1 MMRAVVAKR
10 YGPPE
15 VLAVED
21 VPVPRPGP
29 GQIQVRIRAA
39 ALNPAD
45 LRTLSGVLRE
55 SASLAFPHVPGSDF
69 AGTVTE
75 VGPEVTR
82 FAPGE
87 EVFGVGL
94 PRATPEI
101 AAMLST
107 PPSLTTG
114 AMADYAVFEAVTP
127 AIIRRPAGLAAD
139 HAAALP
145 IPGLTALA
153 VVRAGRFEAGE
164 RVLVTGAAG
173 GVGGAVLPL
182 LAAAKVHVIA
192 TAIPEDDDY
201 VRGLGATEVIDY
213 RTADTVAETLRRHPG
228 GVEAMVNL
236 ALPGP
241 ALVKASDAIRPGGH
255 LLNVAYPS
263 PDPAAF
269 DRPDLTVRTVFSTAR
284 PGDLEELAARAMA
297 GSLPATVSRRYP
309 LAEAARAYADLV
321 HTHVRGKLLVIADAT
336 D

>member
-1 MMRAVVAKR
+1 MMRAVVAKQ

-15 VLAVED
+15 VLTVED

-39 ALNPAD
+39 AINPAD

-55 SASLAFPHVPGSDF
+55 LAPLTFPHVPGSDF

-75 VGPEVTR
+75 VGPDVTR
-82 FAPGE
+82 FTWGD
-87 EVFGVGL
+87 EVFGVAL
-94 PRATPEI
+94 PRATPTI

-114 AMADYAVFEAVTP
+114 AMADYAVFEADTP
-127 AIIRRPAGLAAD
+127 AITRRPDGLAAD
-139 HAAALP
+139 HAASLP

-173 GVGGAVLPL
+173 GVGGAVVPL

-201 VRGLGATEVIDY
+201 VRDLGATEVIDY
-213 RTADTVAETLRRHPG
+213 RTVDTVAETLRRHPA
-228 GVEAMVNL
+228 GVDAMVNL

-241 ALVKASDAIRPGGH
+241 ILVKASDAIRPGGH
-255 LLNVAYPS
+255 LLNVAFPS
-263 PDPAAF
+263 PDPSAF
-269 DRPDLTVRTVFSTAR
+269 DRADLTVRTVYSTAR
-284 PGDLEELAARAMA
+284 PGDLDELAAQAMA
-297 GSLPATVSRRYP
+297 GSLPATISRRYP
-309 LAEAARAYADLV
+309 LEEAARAYADLV
-321 HTHVRGKLLVIADAT
+321 HTHVRGKILVMANAT